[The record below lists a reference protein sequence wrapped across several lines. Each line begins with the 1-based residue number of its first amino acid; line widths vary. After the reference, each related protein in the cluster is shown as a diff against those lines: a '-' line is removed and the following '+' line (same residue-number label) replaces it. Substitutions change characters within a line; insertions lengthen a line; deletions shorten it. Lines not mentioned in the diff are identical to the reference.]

1 MSGKKEPST
10 KRVVIAALAGNLAI
24 AACKF
29 TAAGIS
35 GSTATLAEAVHSVA
49 DSGNQLL
56 LLVGIHLAM
65 KPATERFA
73 FGRAAELYFWPFVV
87 ALMLFSVGGAFGIYE
102 GVSHLLSPHHDD
114 VQMLS
119 FTLSGRPISF
129 PSNWVNYAVLGTSA
143 FFEALSFRVAFKE
156 FKVLAKGRSYKDAV
170 LDARDPTIP
179 LVLVEDMTALVG
191 LSIAFIAVL
200 LRGLTGHVFWDALG
214 SLVIGIL
221 LGVVAWTLAR
231 VTHGLL
237 IGASATKE
245 EQARTLE
252 VTEKTE
258 GVEKV
263 TQLLTLHLGPDV
275 IVLAMKIAF
284 KPELTASAIEDIT
297 IEIERRIRKAVPR
310 MRKIFIE
317 VDAHGDMRG
326 IKAAR
331 EVLES
336 SRDVTREAE

>member
-1 MSGKKEPST
+1 MSAKEQQAST

-29 TAAGIS
+29 AAAGFS
-35 GSTATLAEAVHSVA
+35 GSMATLAEAVHSVA

-56 LLVGIHLAM
+56 LLIGIHLAM
-65 KPATERFA
+65 KPANERFA
-73 FGRAAELYFWPFVV
+73 FGRAAEQYFWPFVV

-102 GVSHLLSPHHDD
+102 GISHLLHPPSDA

-119 FTLSGRPISF
+119 FTIGDTPISF
-129 PSNWVNYAVLGTSA
+129 PSNWLNYAVLGTSA

-191 LSIAFIAVL
+191 LSIAFVAVL

-237 IGASATKE
+237 IGASATTE
-245 EQARTLE
+245 EQAEALE
-252 VTEKTE
+252 ITEKTE
-258 GVEKV
+258 GVEEV
-263 TQLLTLHLGPDV
+263 TQILTLHLGPDV
-275 IVLAMKIAF
+275 IVLAMKVAF
-284 KPELTASAIEDIT
+284 KGDMTASEIEDVT
-297 IEIERRIRKAVPR
+297 NEIERRIRKDVPK

-317 VDAHGDMRG
+317 VRA
-326 IKAAR
+326 
-331 EVLES
+331 
-336 SRDVTREAE
+336 

>member
-1 MSGKKEPST
+1 MSGHDNR
-10 KRVVIAALAGNLAI
+10 RVVIAALAGNLAI
-24 AACKF
+24 ATCKF
-29 TAAGIS
+29 TAAILS

-56 LLVGIHLAM
+56 LLLGMRLSK

-73 FGRAAELYFWPFVV
+73 FGHAAELYFWPFVV
-87 ALMLFSVGGAFGIYE
+87 ALMLFSIGGAFGIYE
-102 GVSHLLSPHHDD
+102 GISHLVSPHHDKIR
-114 VQMLS
+114 MLTVLG
-119 FTLSGRPISF
+119 FTF
-129 PSNWVNYAVLGTSA
+129 PSNWLNYAVLGTSA
-143 FFEALSFRVAFKE
+143 FFEALSFRVAFRE
-156 FKVLAKGRSYKDAV
+156 FKVLARGKSYKDAI

-191 LSIAFIAVL
+191 LTIALVAVI
-200 LRGLTGHVFWDALG
+200 LRGITGHEIWDALG

-221 LGVVAWTLAR
+221 LAFVAWTLAR

-237 IGASATKE
+237 IGASATTE
-245 EQARTLE
+245 EQAESLAI
-252 VTEKTE
+252 TE
-258 GVEKV
+258 GTPGVKHV

-284 KPELTASAIEDIT
+284 DPDLKASDIEDVT
-297 IEIERRIRKAVPR
+297 NEIERRIRKNVPK

-326 IKAAR
+326 IDAAR
-331 EVLES
+331 KVIES
-336 SRDVTREAE
+336 TRDVTSGHDPAQ